1 MHIGYPLCIN
11 KYDVKSHLCVKH
23 LSQTVHLH
31 GRSPLCTSKCFAIWA
46 FRILYIICQT
56 QDIGMEVLHCVEA
69 NVSLNHFYL

>member
-1 MHIGYPLCIN
+1 MN

-23 LSQTVHLH
+23 LSETVHLH

-56 QDIGMEVLHCVEA
+56 QYIGMEVLHCVVKPLLFVNRLSHTA
-69 NVSLNHFYL
+69 H